1 MLVLLVL
8 VVSMLA
14 GCLGGGKSYRLTV
27 QVLGVGEEPLEGA
40 SVVVGAVTKDTD
52 ADGKAVFEKVSGKV
66 TIEVEAADYI
76 AQSKSVTVSKD
87 QIETIALVQ
96 DTGDVEDLM
105 DALQDEEFEFL
116 RMLDDGDSGF
126 FDELNNA
133 LGYFADSILVSIEQD
148 SFVNEVELVTLD
160 LGQSLYLSKTLS
172 KSILLDYEEGMATD
186 EYLDELTEVLGFER
200 AILFEILLTSVDFF
214 WGDLLGE
221 LVDEVAW
228 DLQDPEYK
236 ELIADVEFDQLE
248 VRPPVIIIKGDTATW
263 MQVYTIPSTVTA
275 VDDQILTSEYS
286 VVVEFGLVR
295 GSAWAIN
302 EVHVKL
308 GTDETLPKG
317 IGLHMF

>member
-1 MLVLLVL
+1 MRSVARRKTLLVLLVL

-116 RMLDDGDSGF
+116 RMFDDGDSGF

-133 LGYFADSILVSIEQD
+133 LGYFAESLLVSGAAYQ
-148 SFVNEVELVTLD
+148 FFAEVEVAPLD
-160 LGQSLYLSKTLS
+160 AGQSMHVSETLS
-172 KSILLDYEEGMATD
+172 KSMLLDYEEGWAVW
-186 EYLDELTEVLGFER
+186 EYGDYLWEVLGDY
-200 AILFEILLTSVDFF
+200 V
-214 WGDLLGE
+214 E
-221 LVDEVAW
+221 LVY
-228 DLQDPEYK
+228 QFRK
-236 ELIADVEFDQLE
+236 S
-248 VRPPVIIIKGDTATW
+248 T
-263 MQVYTIPSTVTA
+263 PSV
-275 VDDQILTSEYS
+275 L
-286 VVVEFGLVR
+286 
-295 GSAWAIN
+295 
-302 EVHVKL
+302 
-308 GTDETLPKG
+308 
-317 IGLHMF
+317 